1 MDDDN
6 PTIREDIGY
15 RGPVDRGY
23 RMQRI
28 RTTETK
34 RIRYMQGIDKGIERD
49 LEAGAADALINSG
62 MAIEVGTREPGEEG

>member
-15 RGPVDRGY
+15 RGPVERGY
-23 RMQRI
+23 RMRRI
-28 RTTETK
+28 RQIETK
-34 RIRYMQGIDKGIERD
+34 RIRYTQGIDKGIERN
-49 LEAGAADALINSG
+49 LEAGAADTLIKAG

>member
-1 MDDDN
+1 
-6 PTIREDIGY
+6 
-15 RGPVDRGY
+15 
-23 RMQRI
+23 MQRI